1 MQVDR
6 PQVSETTSAIRRSEW
21 LLAALLVLV
30 FVPAGIALGRVWS
43 SVYYYS
49 HGFLVPVVAYWAA
62 ARGRTRFSIAA
73 NRDRRAFAVMAIA
86 LGCYG
91 IGSGAGVTALQGLGL
106 VFAVVACVFYLG
118 GSAGVRVLA
127 FPLGFLFFMVPPPAS
142 WVTPVIVWLQV
153 MVSEAA
159 VVTLGWLGSEVTRIG
174 NIIQLPAGD
183 SLFVAE
189 ACSGITSIVTLTP
202 LAVMLAYFTERTLLR
217 RLLLIFA
224 VVPAAMWGNWLR
236 VSVTVAA
243 AERYGA
249 AAATENWLHE
259 SAGLITSALACVV
272 LIGLG
277 GLMRRVAPVRA

>member
-1 MQVDR
+1 MQVDK

-30 FVPAGIALGRVWS
+30 FVPAGIALGRAWS

-189 ACSGITSIVTLTP
+189 ACSGITSIVTLIDSWRG
-202 LAVMLAYFTERTLLR
+202 VK
-217 RLLLIFA
+217 
-224 VVPAAMWGNWLR
+224 
-236 VSVTVAA
+236 
-243 AERYGA
+243 
-249 AAATENWLHE
+249 
-259 SAGLITSALACVV
+259 
-272 LIGLG
+272 
-277 GLMRRVAPVRA
+277 